1 LENNEKEDWETERL
15 WLKEAERRYQKYKE
29 GKVKTKSAELI
40 FKEARSK
47 FE

>member
-29 GKVKTKSAELI
+29 GKVKTKSSELI